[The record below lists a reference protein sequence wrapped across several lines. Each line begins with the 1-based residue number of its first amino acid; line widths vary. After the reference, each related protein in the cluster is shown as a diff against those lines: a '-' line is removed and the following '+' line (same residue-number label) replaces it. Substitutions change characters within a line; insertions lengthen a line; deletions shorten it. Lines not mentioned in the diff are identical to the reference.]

1 MNTSASDAIRFY
13 DYEPSSGDFLGEV
26 LAGLARKPAVI
37 PPKFFYDAEG
47 SRLFDAIC
55 ETPEYYPTR
64 TEMRILRDNADAIA
78 ARIGPECLLVE
89 PGSGSSEK
97 VRLLL
102 HALRPQ
108 AYVPM
113 DISRDHLLAA
123 ARRVAAEHP
132 WLDVHAACIDFTAPL
147 TLPYRPAGVPAV
159 AFFPGSSIGNFE
171 PAAAVDFLRNL
182 RDMVGKGGG
191 LLIGVDLKKAPALLE
206 AAYNDAAGV
215 TAAFNR
221 NLLTRINRE
230 LGGDFI
236 PEQFSHRAFYNPM
249 RGRVEMHL
257 VSRCEQVVSLA
268 GQHFCFAAGD
278 SIHTESSYKYELAE
292 FQTLARSAG
301 FTPDGV
307 WTDSEGLFSVHF
319 LGAD

>member
-1 MNTSASDAIRFY
+1 MNASAAAIRFY
-13 DYEPSSGDFLGEV
+13 DYEPTPADFLGEV
-26 LAGLARKPAVI
+26 LAGLRRKPAAI

-55 ETPEYYPTR
+55 EAPEYYPTR
-64 TEMRILRDNADAIA
+64 TEMRILSDNAGAIA
-78 ARIGPECLLVE
+78 ECIGGECLLVE

-102 HALRPQ
+102 HSLRPH

-123 ARRVAAEHP
+123 ARRVADEYP
-132 WLDVHAACIDFTAPL
+132 WLDVHAACVDFTAPL
-147 TLPYRPAGVPAV
+147 QLPYRPDGVRTV
-159 AFFPGSSIGNFE
+159 AFFPGSSLGNFE
-171 PAAAVDFLRNL
+171 PGDAERFLRNL
-182 RDMVGKGGG
+182 RAMVGDDGG
-191 LLIGVDLKKAPALLE
+191 LLIGVDLKKDNATLE

-230 LGGDFI
+230 LGGDFDVA
-236 PEQFSHRAFYNPM
+236 QFHHRAFYNGM

-257 VSRCEQVVSLA
+257 VSASDQTIHLGRER
-268 GQHFCFAAGD
+268 FRFTAGD
-278 SIHTESSYKYELAE
+278 SIHTENSYKYDVEQFRA
-292 FQTLARSAG
+292 LARRAG
-301 FTPDGV
+301 FASGPV
-307 WTDSEGLFSVHF
+307 WLDDDRLFSVHF
-319 LGAD
+319 LSAA